1 MVLLTAIGMLVN
13 YTDSN
18 MVNAYLTGF
27 TGWLVV
33 AVDNIF
39 PESRKVNS

>member
-1 MVLLTAIGMLVN
+1 MVVLTALGMIIN
-13 YTDSN
+13 HNDSN

-39 PESRKVNS
+39 PEFRKA